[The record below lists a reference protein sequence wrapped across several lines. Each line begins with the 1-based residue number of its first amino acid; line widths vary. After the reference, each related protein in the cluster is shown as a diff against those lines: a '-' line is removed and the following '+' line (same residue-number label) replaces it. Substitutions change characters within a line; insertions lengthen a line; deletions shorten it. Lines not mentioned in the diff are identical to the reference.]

1 MQLTNDECDELDHEI
16 GRLSG
21 DESLDPRTAEAVYGK
36 ILTPLLRQE
45 GYELKQTSHA
55 NDAGIDFYGERPA
68 TDDALESETC
78 GIQTKYY
85 RRSMIGVEQ
94 VRAVAGAAMFQNIAR
109 AILVAN
115 RPFSRSA
122 RAAVDREMPL
132 KIELLGLEDLS
143 SWVARYRVETPDIEG
158 EVRIILRDLS
168 ARLAHMIARDRGT
181 LAHLEWRD
189 VERVVAEVFDGIGFQ
204 VTLTPG
210 SKDGGKDVVLACTVK
225 GRQAEYYVEI
235 KHWRSSTKVGS
246 GAVEKL
252 LKVIVEEQKAGG
264 LFLSTYGFTENAFEQ
279 LTTIDRQKLRF
290 GDQDRIVT
298 FCQTYVKAKAG
309 LWSPPRNLGEVLF
322 EDEG

>member
-1 MQLTNDECDELDHEI
+1 MVKLTNDDCDVLEREI
-16 GRLSG
+16 DVLAGEKVLG
-21 DESLDPRTAEAVYGK
+21 GLEAEALYGR
-36 ILTPLLRQE
+36 ILAPLLRQE
-45 GYELKQTSHA
+45 GYELRQTAAA
-55 NDAGIDFYGERPA
+55 NDGGIDFYGERAA
-68 TDDALESETC
+68 TSDTLESEIC
-78 GIQTKYY
+78 GIQVKYY
-85 RRSMIGVEQ
+85 RRGNIGAEA
-94 VRAVAGAAMFQNIAR
+94 VRSVMGAAMVANVAR

-115 RPFSRSA
+115 TDFTSSA
-122 RAAVDREMPL
+122 RDTVDRELPL
-132 KIELLGLEDLS
+132 KVELLGLSDLRN
-143 SWVARYRVETPDIEG
+143 WVARFRVVAPDIET

-168 ARLAHMIARDRGT
+168 AKLARLIAADKGA

-189 VERVVAEVFDGIGFQ
+189 VERVVAEVFDGLGFA

-210 SKDGGKDVVLACTVK
+210 SKDGGKDVVLGCTVK
-225 GRQAEYYVEI
+225 GVQAEYYVEI

-252 LKVIVEEQKAGG
+252 LKVIVNEKKAGG

-309 LWSPPRNLGEVLF
+309 LWSPPANLGEVLF
-322 EDEG
+322 DD